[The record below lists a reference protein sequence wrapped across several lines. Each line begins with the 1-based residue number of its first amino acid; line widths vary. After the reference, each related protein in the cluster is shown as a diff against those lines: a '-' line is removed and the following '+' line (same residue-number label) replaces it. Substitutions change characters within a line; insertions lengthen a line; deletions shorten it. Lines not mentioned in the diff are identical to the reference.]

1 MNWSEFFNMG
11 GYAFEVWTSWGL
23 TLSVLVWF
31 VISPKLKNAKLRS
44 EIFRQIERE
53 KQFDSKQV
61 NSNKS

>member
-53 KQFDSKQV
+53 KQFDSNQV